1 MPVYIIRTDAYIEV
15 TANSKDEALD
25 IACEALN
32 SEWELGEEL
41 SIWDSGE

>member
-25 IACEALN
+25 IAVEVPN
-32 SEWELGEEL
+32 SEWELGEE
-41 SIWDSGE
+41 WTVWKGEE